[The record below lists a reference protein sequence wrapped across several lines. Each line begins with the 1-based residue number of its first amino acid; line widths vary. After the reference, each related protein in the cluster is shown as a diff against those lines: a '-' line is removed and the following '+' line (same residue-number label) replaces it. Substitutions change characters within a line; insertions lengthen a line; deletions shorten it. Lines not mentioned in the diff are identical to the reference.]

1 MKSKSWIIK
10 FLVVFAGLIVI
21 FLIYAHYE
29 YRHIKIKTIEIKAKD
44 IPKEFD
50 GK

>member
-1 MKSKSWIIK
+1 MKTKSWIIK

-29 YRHIKIKTIEIKAKD
+29 YRHIKIRTIERL
-44 IPKEFD
+44 
-50 GK
+50 GTV